1 MYSLVKKDVLSLFSS
16 WLGWGIVSTF
26 FVLMGVYVWVVEGN
40 VLDFGFAELSVFFDL
55 SPLFFLILVP
65 ALSMGS
71 VSEELE
77 KGTFQMLRSL
87 PLSLNEF
94 LAAKYLSLLVIV
106 LITLLP
112 SLLFVYSIALLG
124 FPKFNFDSSLVLG
137 GYISLVLLNL
147 CFIALGVFASSLS
160 RKQPV
165 AFLLGL
171 FLNFVFYQGAKE
183 LNFGIIDLSAHY
195 SRMSMGVISID
206 DLFYFCGMIFVL
218 VGITQFR
225 LRRLI

>member
-65 ALSMGS
+65 AISMGS
-71 VSEELE
+71 ISEELE

-147 CFIALGVFASSLS
+147 
-160 RKQPV
+160 
-165 AFLLGL
+165 
-171 FLNFVFYQGAKE
+171 
-183 LNFGIIDLSAHY
+183 
-195 SRMSMGVISID
+195 
-206 DLFYFCGMIFVL
+206 
-218 VGITQFR
+218 
-225 LRRLI
+225 

>member
-1 MYSLVKKDVLSLFSS
+1 MYSLIKKDVLSLFSS

-26 FVLMGVYVWVVEGN
+26 FVLMGIYVWVVEGN

-65 ALSMGS
+65 ALAMGS
-71 VSEELE
+71 ISDELE

-87 PLSLNEF
+87 PVSLFEI
-94 LAAKYLSLLVIV
+94 LIAKYLSLFIII

-112 SLLFVYSIALLG
+112 SLLFVYTIALLG
-124 FPKFNFDSSLVLG
+124 FPKFNFDSSLILG
-137 GYISLVLLNL
+137 GYLSLVLLNL
-147 CFIALGVFASSLS
+147 CFITLGVFASSLS

-171 FLNFVFYQGAKE
+171 VFNFVFYRGAKE
-183 LNFGIIDLSAHY
+183 LNFGFIDLSAHY

-206 DLFYFCGMIFVL
+206 DLFYFCGMIFV
-218 VGITQFR
+218 VIGITQFR